1 MPGLNLRNIANSVTR
16 TVNPNVWATIRHSTG
31 YTTGDDGTQVPSFT
45 EFAVPVQVQPITTG
59 DIQKLEALNIQGV
72 HRAIYVSAEVEAQI
86 RVDKQG
92 GDQIVFPAGVMPE
105 DNDSP
110 TTWIVTAV
118 LEVFGNRWRKIA
130 VTLQNSYTGPSS

>member
-16 TVNPNVWATIRHSTG
+16 TVNPNVLATIRHSTG
-31 YTTGDDGTQVPSFT
+31 YTTADDGTQIPSFT
-45 EFAVPVQVQPITTG
+45 EFMVPVQVQPITTG

-72 HRAIYVSAEVEAQI
+72 HRAIYVSAEVEAMI

-105 DNDSP
+105 DNDNP
-110 TTWIVTAV
+110 TTWVVTAV
-118 LEVFGNRWRKIA
+118 LEVFGTRWRKIA
-130 VTLQNSYTGPSS
+130 VTLQNSYTGPSN

>member
-16 TVNPNVWATIRHSTG
+16 TVNPNVLATIRHSTG
-31 YTTGDDGTQVPSFT
+31 YTTGDDGTQIPSFS
-45 EFAVPVQVQPITTG
+45 EFTVPVQVQPITTG

-105 DNDSP
+105 DNGNP
-110 TTWIVTAV
+110 TMWIVTAV
-118 LEVFGNRWRKIA
+118 LEVFGTRWRKIS
-130 VTLQNSYTGPSS
+130 VTLLNSYTGSSN